1 MKLGR
6 LNSKP
11 TVTLV
16 AVLEYVLMLFVLLYS
31 SMWALFT
38 SANCNTFFRLSY
50 PLLAALIFL
59 RLRGRAILA
68 PRWKR
73 LVIVAAFLAVYAL
86 CTRYNPV
93 RFGLYYFI
101 PLILLMLY
109 MGLTD
114 DRGACI
120 SLLFK
125 LSDIVTVL
133 SVISLFCFIFGTCL
147 GALPGRSVATYNWAE
162 ATRTCGTYFHLYYE
176 SQSIIFLGR
185 DLVRNCGLF
194 MEAPGFA
201 VFLVYAAA
209 VEMLLREKLRL
220 WRCAILYVT
229 ALTTFSAKA
238 ILLVVLIC
246 GLRYVI
252 RRSRTIL
259 SHRFKLVILPAVLV
273 AVALVAV
280 VLIADKMTS
289 ASYYIRLDDVQAC
302 IKTWLTR
309 PLFGTGYWNDDS
321 VIPFFTYE
329 GRYNDG
335 LSMGFAVI
343 LAQGGVYLLT
353 LYLLPMLWCI
363 RRTRG
368 FDRACIAAFFLA
380 YTGLMFIT
388 NMPYSYLALFTIAFA
403 LEYGHRAP
411 TDRRIGGTNYADRQ
425 HS

>member
-1 MKLGR
+1 MAKREVTPVKLGR
-6 LNSKP
+6 LNLKP

-16 AVLEYVLMLFVLLYS
+16 SVLEYVLMLFVMLYS

-50 PLLAALIFL
+50 PLLAVMIFL
-59 RLRGRAILA
+59 RVRGKAILA
-68 PRWKR
+68 PRWRR
-73 LVIVAAFLAVYAL
+73 LVIVSVFLAVYAIV
-86 CTRYNPV
+86 TRYNLV

-101 PLILLMLY
+101 PLLLLMLY
-109 MGLTD
+109 LGLAD
-114 DRGACI
+114 DRGACT
-120 SLLFK
+120 SLLYK
-125 LSDIVTVL
+125 LSDIVTVV
-133 SVISLFCFIFGTCL
+133 SVISLFCFTFGTCL
-147 GALPGRSVATYNWAE
+147 GILPGRSTATYDWAE

-176 SQSIIFLGR
+176 SQSIVFLGK

-209 VEMLLREKLRL
+209 VEFLLREKLRL
-220 WRCAILYVT
+220 WRCAILCVT

-238 ILLVVLIC
+238 ILLVVLIG
-246 GLRYVI
+246 GLRYMI
-252 RRSRTIL
+252 RQSRTIL
-259 SHRFKLVILPAVLV
+259 AHRFKLVVLPVVLV
-273 AVALVAV
+273 SVALVAV

-302 IKTWLTR
+302 IKTWLTH
-309 PLFGTGYWNDDS
+309 PLFGTGYWNDES
-321 VIPFFTYE
+321 VTPFFTYE

-343 LAQGGVYLLT
+343 LAQGGIYLLA
-353 LYLLPMLWCI
+353 LYLLPMLGCI
-363 RRTRG
+363 LRVRG
-368 FDRACIAAFFLA
+368 NNRADIAAFFLA

-403 LEYGHRAP
+403 LEYGQRA
-411 TDRRIGGTNYADRQ
+411 RN
-425 HS
+425 